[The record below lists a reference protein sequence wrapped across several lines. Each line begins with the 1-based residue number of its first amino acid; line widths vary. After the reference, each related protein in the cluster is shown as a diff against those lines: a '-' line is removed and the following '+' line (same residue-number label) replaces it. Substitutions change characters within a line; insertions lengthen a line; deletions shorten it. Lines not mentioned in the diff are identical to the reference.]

1 MKRASNLSGTQTQ
14 SSFVSSCMQFPNPQV
29 DAYIAD
35 GCGRCAYHAT
45 DRCKVRSWQM
55 ELETLRQ
62 ILLETPGLTETLK
75 WGVAVYT
82 HNGKNVVNLS
92 ALKDYC
98 ALGFFKGALLP
109 DPEQHLRPPGPHSQA
124 TRLWEFRSLHDIHVK
139 EAAIRQMLLKAVEVE
154 QARLQIEFKKAL
166 EPLPDELLAEFE
178 EDMAFA
184 QAFYALTPGR
194 QRGYVLHFS
203 QPKSSSSRSNRIA
216 KCKGQIMRGQGL
228 HDAYKSGNKPS

>member
-1 MKRASNLSGTQTQ
+1 
-14 SSFVSSCMQFPNPQV
+14 MQLPNPKV
-29 DAYIAD
+29 DAYLAD

-45 DRCKVRSWQM
+45 DRCKVRSWTM

-62 ILLETPGLTETLK
+62 MLLETPGLTEELK

-109 DPEQHLRPPGPHSQA
+109 DAEQQLRAPGAHSQA
-124 TRLWEFRSLHDIHVK
+124 TRLWEFRSLQDIEAK
-139 EAAIRQMLLKAVEVE
+139 ETAIRQMLIKAVEIE
-154 QARLQIEFKKAL
+154 QSGLKIEFKKEL

-178 EDMAFA
+178 EDLAFE

-203 QPKSSSSRSNRIA
+203 QPKSSSSRSSRIA
-216 KCKGQIMRGQGL
+216 KCKHQILQGQGL
-228 HDAYKSGNKPS
+228 HDAYKRNNQ